1 MRQHRYAPRERD
13 ACLAAGN
20 SPYAIPIGRALVLLF
35 ALVLSL
41 FGGISSG
48 AARQADSGFSP
59 ASGPAQVIAQ
69 GVVALPEG
77 DAVWRTV
84 RTRALLPQDAPF
96 EERPL
101 GFVLASSGPLL
112 LADQETGDQVRLG
125 TGEAAIVPAGTI
137 QKRSSLGT
145 QPVSYLSIELVGIDA
160 APPPADATVL
170 QPGQP
175 FAAPTGLHDLDLLS
189 ASLVAGE
196 AFTIP
201 DSGGKNVV
209 LITDGAADVG
219 RPGGDAVVLLAGEA
233 ASFSGELQVSGASD
247 RVGEEQDVSF
257 VVAMIGPEVPPPAGI
272 AETSASP
279 TATAETPAPPT
290 EISETP
296 AQPTATSAAAGKQA
310 AAGQGAI
317 TVQVYSCPP
326 GMTAET
332 VAAAA
337 CAPTVEDFDII
348 ISGEPLQA
356 PLTLVTRWRREL
368 LHLERAA
375 VWRLSDRGG
384 RPTDGRHDL
393 RPLGQGH
400 QRRPGNW
407 LSGHARPGQP
417 GAGGAHLQLQSG
429 LIWSG
434 RNHLH
439 GHVLPAHLAL
449 DLVGEAAEPG
459 ILLGELGQALVGR
472 LILGQGHK
480 DHLLRLSVGVAD
492 QLDELPGDLG
502 PNGL

>member
-35 ALVLSL
+35 TLVFSL

-84 RTRALLPQDAPF
+84 RTRALLPQDALF

-112 LADQETGDQVRLG
+112 LVDQETGEQIRLG
-125 TGEAAIVPAGTI
+125 TGEAAIVPAGTV
-137 QKRSSLGT
+137 QRRSSLGA
-145 QPVSYLSIELVGIDA
+145 QPVSYLSIELVGVDA
-160 APPPADATVL
+160 APPAPDATVL
-170 QPGQP
+170 QPGEP
-175 FAAPTGLHDLDLLS
+175 FPAPAGLHDLDLLS

-201 DSGGKNVV
+201 DSGGTNVV
-209 LITDGAADVG
+209 LITDGAGNVG
-219 RPGGDAVVLLAGEA
+219 RAVGDAVVLLAGEA
-233 ASFSGELQVSGASD
+233 ASFSGELEVSGASD
-247 RVGEEQDVSF
+247 GGEVQNVSF

-272 AETSASP
+272 AETSSPP
-279 TATAETPAPPT
+279 TATGETPAPPT
-290 EISETP
+290 EIGETP
-296 AQPTATSAAAGKQA
+296 EQSAETAAATGTRA

-317 TVQVYSCPP
+317 TVQVYTCPP

-356 PLTLVTRWRREL
+356 PMTLGDAT
-368 LHLERAA
+368 
-375 VWRLSDRGG
+375 
-384 RPTDGRHDL
+384 
-393 RPLGQGH
+393 
-400 QRRPGNW
+400 
-407 LSGHARPGQP
+407 
-417 GAGGAHLQLQSG
+417 AGESSFTWSG
-429 LIWSG
+429 LPYGDYLIAEA
-434 RNHLH
+434 
-439 GHVLPAHLAL
+439 VLPTGATTYILSARDTSGDQETGYRVTLDAANPQLAVRIYNFSP
-449 DLVGEAAEPG
+449 D
-459 ILLGELGQALVGR
+459 
-472 LILGQGHK
+472 
-480 DHLLRLSVGVAD
+480 
-492 QLDELPGDLG
+492 
-502 PNGL
+502 

>member
-35 ALVLSL
+35 TLVFSL

-84 RTRALLPQDAPF
+84 RTRALLPQDALF

-101 GFVLASSGPLL
+101 EFVLASSGPLL
-112 LADQETGDQVRLG
+112 LVDQPSGEQIRLG
-125 TGEAAIVPAGTI
+125 TGEAAIVPAGTV
-137 QKRSSLGT
+137 QRRSSLGA
-145 QPVSYLSIELVGIDA
+145 QPVSYLSIELVGVDA
-160 APPPADATVL
+160 APPAPDATVL
-170 QPGQP
+170 QPGEP
-175 FAAPTGLHDLDLLS
+175 FPAPARLHDLDLLS

-201 DSGGKNVV
+201 DSGGTNVV
-209 LITDGAADVG
+209 LITDGAANVG

-247 RVGEEQDVSF
+247 DGGEVQNVSF

-272 AETSASP
+272 AETSSPP
-279 TATAETPAPPT
+279 TATGETPAPPT
-290 EISETP
+290 EIGETP
-296 AQPTATSAAAGKQA
+296 EQSAETAATGTRAAT
-310 AAGQGAI
+310 GQGAI

-356 PLTLVTRWRREL
+356 PLTLGDAT
-368 LHLERAA
+368 A
-375 VWRLSDRGG
+375 
-384 RPTDGRHDL
+384 
-393 RPLGQGH
+393 GQSSFT
-400 QRRPGNW
+400 W
-407 LSGHARPGQP
+407 
-417 GAGGAHLQLQSG
+417 SG
-429 LIWSG
+429 LPYGDYLIAEA
-434 RNHLH
+434 
-439 GHVLPAHLAL
+439 VLPAGATTYVLSARDTSGDPETGYRVTLDAANPQLAVRIYNFSP
-449 DLVGEAAEPG
+449 D
-459 ILLGELGQALVGR
+459 
-472 LILGQGHK
+472 
-480 DHLLRLSVGVAD
+480 
-492 QLDELPGDLG
+492 
-502 PNGL
+502 

>member
-35 ALVLSL
+35 TLVFSL

-84 RTRALLPQDAPF
+84 RTRALLPQDALF

-101 GFVLASSGPLL
+101 EFVLASSGPLL
-112 LADQETGDQVRLG
+112 LVDQPSGEQIRLG
-125 TGEAAIVPAGTI
+125 TGEAAIVPAGTV
-137 QKRSSLGT
+137 QRRSSLGA
-145 QPVSYLSIELVGIDA
+145 QPVSYLSIELVGVDA
-160 APPPADATVL
+160 APPAPDATVL
-170 QPGQP
+170 QPGEP
-175 FAAPTGLHDLDLLS
+175 FPAPARLHDLDLLS

-201 DSGGKNVV
+201 DSGGTNVV
-209 LITDGAADVG
+209 LITDGAANVG

-247 RVGEEQDVSF
+247 DGGEVQNVSF

-272 AETSASP
+272 AETSSPP
-279 TATAETPAPPT
+279 TATGETPAPPT
-290 EISETP
+290 EIGETP
-296 AQPTATSAAAGKQA
+296 EQSAETAATGTRAAT
-310 AAGQGAI
+310 GQGAI

-356 PLTLVTRWRREL
+356 PLTLGDAT
-368 LHLERAA
+368 A
-375 VWRLSDRGG
+375 
-384 RPTDGRHDL
+384 
-393 RPLGQGH
+393 GQSSFT
-400 QRRPGNW
+400 W
-407 LSGHARPGQP
+407 
-417 GAGGAHLQLQSG
+417 SG
-429 LIWSG
+429 LPYGDYLIAEA
-434 RNHLH
+434 
-439 GHVLPAHLAL
+439 VLPAGATTYVLSARDTSGDPETGYRVKLDAANPQLAVRIYNFSP
-449 DLVGEAAEPG
+449 D
-459 ILLGELGQALVGR
+459 
-472 LILGQGHK
+472 
-480 DHLLRLSVGVAD
+480 
-492 QLDELPGDLG
+492 
-502 PNGL
+502 

>member
-35 ALVLSL
+35 TLVFSL

-84 RTRALLPQDAPF
+84 RTRALLPQDALF

-101 GFVLASSGPLL
+101 EFVLASSGPLL
-112 LADQETGDQVRLG
+112 LVDQPSGEQIRLG
-125 TGEAAIVPAGTI
+125 TGEAAIVPAGTV
-137 QKRSSLGT
+137 QRRSSLGA
-145 QPVSYLSIELVGIDA
+145 QPVSYLSIELVGVDA
-160 APPPADATVL
+160 APPAPDATVL
-170 QPGQP
+170 QPGEP
-175 FAAPTGLHDLDLLS
+175 FPAPARLHDLDLLS

-201 DSGGKNVV
+201 DSGGTNVV
-209 LITDGAADVG
+209 LITDGAANVG

-247 RVGEEQDVSF
+247 DGGEVQNVSF

-272 AETSASP
+272 AETSSPP
-279 TATAETPAPPT
+279 TATGETPAPPT
-290 EISETP
+290 EIGETP
-296 AQPTATSAAAGKQA
+296 EQSAETAATGTRAAT
-310 AAGQGAI
+310 GQGAI

-356 PLTLVTRWRREL
+356 PLTLGDAT
-368 LHLERAA
+368 A
-375 VWRLSDRGG
+375 
-384 RPTDGRHDL
+384 
-393 RPLGQGH
+393 GQSSFT
-400 QRRPGNW
+400 W
-407 LSGHARPGQP
+407 
-417 GAGGAHLQLQSG
+417 SG
-429 LIWSG
+429 LPYGDYLIAEA
-434 RNHLH
+434 
-439 GHVLPAHLAL
+439 VLPAGATTYVLSARDTSGDPETGYRVTLDAASPQLAVRIYNFSP
-449 DLVGEAAEPG
+449 D
-459 ILLGELGQALVGR
+459 
-472 LILGQGHK
+472 
-480 DHLLRLSVGVAD
+480 
-492 QLDELPGDLG
+492 
-502 PNGL
+502 

>member
-35 ALVLSL
+35 TLVFSL

-84 RTRALLPQDAPF
+84 RTRALLPQDALF

-101 GFVLASSGPLL
+101 EFVLASSGPLL
-112 LADQETGDQVRLG
+112 LVDQPSGEQIRLG
-125 TGEAAIVPAGTI
+125 TGEAAIVPAGTV
-137 QKRSSLGT
+137 QRRSSLGA
-145 QPVSYLSIELVGIDA
+145 QPVSYLSIELVGVDA
-160 APPPADATVL
+160 APPAPDATVL
-170 QPGQP
+170 QPGEP
-175 FAAPTGLHDLDLLS
+175 FPAPARLHDLDLLS

-201 DSGGKNVV
+201 DSGGTNVV
-209 LITDGAADVG
+209 LITDGAANVG

-247 RVGEEQDVSF
+247 DGGEVQNVSF

-272 AETSASP
+272 AETSSPP
-279 TATAETPAPPT
+279 TATGETPAPPT
-290 EISETP
+290 EIGETP
-296 AQPTATSAAAGKQA
+296 EQSAETAATGTRAAT
-310 AAGQGAI
+310 GQGAI

-356 PLTLVTRWRREL
+356 PLTLGDAT
-368 LHLERAA
+368 A
-375 VWRLSDRGG
+375 
-384 RPTDGRHDL
+384 
-393 RPLGQGH
+393 GQSSFT
-400 QRRPGNW
+400 W
-407 LSGHARPGQP
+407 
-417 GAGGAHLQLQSG
+417 SG
-429 LIWSG
+429 LPYGDYLIAEA
-434 RNHLH
+434 
-439 GHVLPAHLAL
+439 VLPAGATTYVLSAKDTSGDPETGYRVTLDAANPQLAVRIYNFSP
-449 DLVGEAAEPG
+449 D
-459 ILLGELGQALVGR
+459 
-472 LILGQGHK
+472 
-480 DHLLRLSVGVAD
+480 
-492 QLDELPGDLG
+492 
-502 PNGL
+502 

>member
-35 ALVLSL
+35 TLVFSL

-112 LADQETGDQVRLG
+112 LVDQETGEQIRLG
-125 TGEAAIVPAGTI
+125 TGEAAIVPAGTV
-137 QKRSSLGT
+137 QRRSSLGA
-145 QPVSYLSIELVGIDA
+145 QPVSYLSIELVGVDA
-160 APPPADATVL
+160 APPAPDATVL
-170 QPGQP
+170 QPGEP
-175 FAAPTGLHDLDLLS
+175 FPAPARLHDLDLLS

-201 DSGGKNVV
+201 DSGGTNVV
-209 LITDGAADVG
+209 LITDGAANVG
-219 RPGGDAVVLLAGEA
+219 RPGGDAAVLLAGEA
-233 ASFSGELQVSGASD
+233 ARFSGELQVSGASD
-247 RVGEEQDVSF
+247 DGGEVQNVSF

-272 AETSASP
+272 AETSSPP
-279 TATAETPAPPT
+279 TATGETPAPPT
-290 EISETP
+290 EIGETP
-296 AQPTATSAAAGKQA
+296 EQSAETAATGTRAAT
-310 AAGQGAI
+310 GQGAI

-356 PLTLVTRWRREL
+356 PLTLGDAT
-368 LHLERAA
+368 A
-375 VWRLSDRGG
+375 
-384 RPTDGRHDL
+384 
-393 RPLGQGH
+393 GQSSFT
-400 QRRPGNW
+400 W
-407 LSGHARPGQP
+407 
-417 GAGGAHLQLQSG
+417 SG
-429 LIWSG
+429 LPYGDYLIAEA
-434 RNHLH
+434 
-439 GHVLPAHLAL
+439 VLPAGATTYVLSARDTSGDPETGYRVTLDAANPQLAVRIYNFSP
-449 DLVGEAAEPG
+449 D
-459 ILLGELGQALVGR
+459 
-472 LILGQGHK
+472 
-480 DHLLRLSVGVAD
+480 
-492 QLDELPGDLG
+492 
-502 PNGL
+502 

>member
-35 ALVLSL
+35 TLVFSL
-41 FGGISSG
+41 VGGISSG

-112 LADQETGDQVRLG
+112 LVDQETGEQIRLG
-125 TGEAAIVPAGTI
+125 TGEAAIVPAGTV
-137 QKRSSLGT
+137 QRRSSLGA
-145 QPVSYLSIELVGIDA
+145 QPVSYLSIELVGVDA
-160 APPPADATVL
+160 APPAPDATVL
-170 QPGQP
+170 QPGEP
-175 FAAPTGLHDLDLLS
+175 FPAPARLHDLDLLS

-201 DSGGKNVV
+201 DSGGTNVV
-209 LITDGAADVG
+209 LITDGAANVG

-247 RVGEEQDVSF
+247 DGGEVQNVSF

-272 AETSASP
+272 AETSSPP
-279 TATAETPAPPT
+279 TATGETPAPPT
-290 EISETP
+290 EIGETP
-296 AQPTATSAAAGKQA
+296 EQSAETAATGTRAAT
-310 AAGQGAI
+310 GQGAI

-356 PLTLVTRWRREL
+356 PLTLGDAT
-368 LHLERAA
+368 A
-375 VWRLSDRGG
+375 
-384 RPTDGRHDL
+384 
-393 RPLGQGH
+393 GQSSFT
-400 QRRPGNW
+400 W
-407 LSGHARPGQP
+407 
-417 GAGGAHLQLQSG
+417 SG
-429 LIWSG
+429 LPYGDYLIAEA
-434 RNHLH
+434 
-439 GHVLPAHLAL
+439 VLPAGATTYVLSARDTSGDPETGYRVTLDAANPQLAVRIYNFSP
-449 DLVGEAAEPG
+449 D
-459 ILLGELGQALVGR
+459 
-472 LILGQGHK
+472 
-480 DHLLRLSVGVAD
+480 
-492 QLDELPGDLG
+492 
-502 PNGL
+502 